1 MLLLEVGKCRCRSGC
16 REGDSIDQNLEG
28 DRKEKRE
35 KRREKREEVPGD
47 QHSPSRSDIYFFIL
61 LSYLEKRDI
70 FKISVLIDRTLNH
83 LL

>member
-35 KRREKREEVPGD
+35 ERREKKCLV
-47 QHSPSRSDIYFFIL
+47 INIL
-61 LSYLEKRDI
+61 LRDL
-70 FKISVLIDRTLNH
+70 ISTSSFFCLIWKNATFLRYRY
-83 LL
+83 